1 VPPRDLSVVDI
12 APLNTIGFYDSS
24 AYGAKAANL
33 AELWKTLPPGFVPGG
48 FAVPFHFYDVF
59 MRENGYYDVA
69 RQFMADPQFQAD
81 PGVRRETLKAFRK
94 TMRKEGILPE
104 WMRSALDAQHHQRR
118 YGGGASL
125 RCRSS
130 TNNEDLP
137 NFSGAGLYDSYT
149 QHPHEGHIEKSMK
162 QVWSS
167 LWNYRAFEER
177 DFHRIDH
184 FAAAMG
190 VLVHRNY
197 ANEQV
202 NGVAVTKNIFDIN
215 WRGYYIN
222 SQLGEDLVTNP
233 DAASVPEELLVADL
247 LGEERYEIQYI
258 RFSNAIPVGE
268 HLLTKTQI
276 FELADHM
283 NLIQDRFRWLY
294 QSTDPGFAMDI
305 EFKIREDGR
314 LAIKQAR
321 PWIN

>member
-1 VPPRDLSVVDI
+1 M
-12 APLNTIGFYDSS
+12 N
-24 AYGAKAANL
+24 
-33 AELWKTLPPGFVPGG
+33 
-48 FAVPFHFYDVF
+48 
-59 MRENGYYDVA
+59 
-69 RQFMADPQFQAD
+69 
-81 PGVRRETLKAFRK
+81 
-94 TMRKEGILPE
+94 
-104 WMRSALDAQHHQRR
+104 
-118 YGGGASL
+118 
-125 RCRSS
+125 
-130 TNNEDLP
+130 
-137 NFSGAGLYDSYT
+137 
-149 QHPHEGHIEKSMK
+149 QHPDHEEWDLEIVPTSG
-162 QVWSS
+162 
-167 LWNYRAFEER
+167 
-177 DFHRIDH
+177 
-184 FAAAMG
+184 
-190 VLVHRNY
+190 
-197 ANEQV
+197 
-202 NGVAVTKNIFDIN
+202 IFDIN